1 MKKII
6 TLFAIC
12 IFALTTFK
20 SSAQEKLSSY
30 DNTYSKKTY
39 EVLISSKEKE
49 KFTLYVDAMSLDKLH
64 EEGGFMIDQKQHSD
78 FLSAIEQAKIKY
90 EEWVKTAKENNVTDL
105 EKTMSIKSKCASYF
119 KYGSKWNFQFLV
131 SLSFDFRVLESGG
144 ETKHLL
150 IVRTGELKS
159 SSNEFMKVDGFVLV
173 FSSIDEI
180 NGFTA
185 AISLDKISEFVNK
198 PKSEELF
205 KD

>member
-6 TLFAIC
+6 TVLAIC
-12 IFALTTFK
+12 IFALTTFT

-39 EVLISSKEKE
+39 EILISSKEKE

-64 EEGGFMIDQKQHSD
+64 NDGGFMIDQKYHAN
-78 FLSAIEQAKIKY
+78 FLSALQEASVKY
-90 EEWVKTAKENNVTDL
+90 EEWVKTAKENNVKDL
-105 EKTMSIKSKCASYF
+105 DKTMTIKSKCASYF
-119 KYGSKWNFQFLV
+119 KYGSDWNFQFLV
-131 SLSFDFRVLESGG
+131 NLTFDFRVLESGG

-150 IVRTGELKS
+150 IVRTGELQS
-159 SSNEFMKVDGFVLV
+159 SSNQFMKVDGFVLV

-180 NGFTA
+180 NEFTA